1 MANEEPW
8 HRRHALTL
16 ASQLPE
22 NSADAMIVLEAT
34 MRLVRE
40 FISEPEPEK
49 KTAPVIRLVDG
60 KASQTSR

>member
-1 MANEEPW
+1 
-8 HRRHALTL
+8 
-16 ASQLPE
+16 
-22 NSADAMIVLEAT
+22 MIVLEAT